1 MSNERFTGKSSEKVE
16 AGENVTRLYH
26 DLASWFPVLTAP
38 EDYVEEAEFY
48 RRTIVSACSSHPQT
62 LLELGSGGGNNA
74 SHLKAHFKMTLVDI
88 SPNILNVSK
97 SLNPECEHIQGDMRN
112 IRLERL
118 FDAVFIH
125 DAITHITTEQDLRS
139 AVETAFVHCKPGG
152 AALFCPDYV
161 SENYHPGTRHGGHD
175 VGERSLRYL
184 EWNWDPDP
192 ADTTYITDL
201 AYLIR
206 EGDKVRCEYD
216 RMIMGLFSRKVWFR
230 LITDVGFQASS
241 VPFKHSE
248 IESAGGEDFLGIK
261 PKA

>member
-1 MSNERFTGKSSEKVE
+1 MSNNQFRSKSIEKSES
-16 AGENVTRLYH
+16 GEHVTRLYH
-26 DLASWFPVLTAP
+26 DLAPWFPILTAP
-38 EDYVEEAEFY
+38 EDYAEEAEFY
-48 RRTIVSACSSHPQT
+48 RKTIVSACSYHPQT

-88 SPNILNVSK
+88 SPDMLNVSK

-112 IRLERL
+112 IRLGRL

-139 AVETAFVHCKPGG
+139 TIETAFVHCKPGG

-161 SENYHPGTRHGGHD
+161 RENYRPRTKHGGHD
-175 VGERSLRYL
+175 AGERSLRYL

-192 ADTTYITDL
+192 DDTTYITDF

-206 EGDKVRCEYD
+206 EGNKVRCEYD
-216 RMIMGLFSRKVWFR
+216 RMIMGLFSREVWLR
-230 LITDVGFQASS
+230 IIAYTGFKARS
-241 VPFKHSE
+241 VTYKQSDT
-248 IESAGGEDFLGIK
+248 ESAGGENFLGIK
-261 PKA
+261 PKK